1 MTLPSSDPGSPAVER
16 PDLMRTLSR
25 VRPYTMLPDDFLVHL
40 ARQVE
45 AVLAYGIPGDFVEC
59 GVWRGGA
66 AFLIADILRATG
78 ASDRRVWLFDSFEGL
93 PPPEEIDGPAALAWA
108 AETESAGYHDNARV
122 PLEEVREAAAQLGL
136 DQ

>member
-1 MTLPSSDPGSPAVER
+1 MSLPSSDPGSPAVER
-16 PDLMRTLSR
+16 PDLMRTVSR

-45 AVLAYGIPGDFVEC
+45 AVLAYDIPGDFVEC

-122 PLEEVREAAAQLGL
+122 RPEEVREAASQLGR
-136 DQ
+136 